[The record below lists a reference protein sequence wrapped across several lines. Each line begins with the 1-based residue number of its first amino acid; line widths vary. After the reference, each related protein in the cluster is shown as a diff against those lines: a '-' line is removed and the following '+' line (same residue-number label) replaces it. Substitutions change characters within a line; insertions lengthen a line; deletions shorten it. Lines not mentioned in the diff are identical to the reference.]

1 MRATICALSSALILI
16 VGATPTPVSATAP
29 GGSGRLTFSVG
40 TLSCANAT
48 ARVNLSSVTVTVL
61 YMNTS
66 GFPSNDTNDTSTG
79 SYNWNAGTN
88 YTEDTGLTG
97 SISILLDATPP
108 SQCPWAGNAW
118 LNWSNVSDGS
128 AVEVTVTFAPGTGDM
143 GNGSWNASNSTVTVS
158 PPAPA
163 FPYFLEIAGLGL
175 FCVFLYWTIKGWRK
189 LASLV
194 SGDMS

>member
-16 VGATPTPVSATAP
+16 IGATPASVSATAP
-29 GGSGRLTFSVG
+29 GGGGSITFSVG

-48 ARVNLSSVTVTVL
+48 AQVNLSNVTVSVL
-61 YMNTS
+61 YLNTGDS
-66 GFPSNDTNDTSTG
+66 LSNGTNDTSTG
-79 SYNWNAGTN
+79 SYNWDAGSN

-118 LNWSNVSDGS
+118 LNWTNVSDGD
-128 AVEVTVTFAPGTGDM
+128 VLEVAISFVPGNGGL
-143 GNGSWNASNSTVTVS
+143 GNGSRNAGNSTVTVS

-163 FPYFLEIAGLGL
+163 FPYFLGIASLGL
-175 FCVFLYWTIKGWRK
+175 FCVFLYWGLTGWRK

-194 SGDMS
+194 SGEAS